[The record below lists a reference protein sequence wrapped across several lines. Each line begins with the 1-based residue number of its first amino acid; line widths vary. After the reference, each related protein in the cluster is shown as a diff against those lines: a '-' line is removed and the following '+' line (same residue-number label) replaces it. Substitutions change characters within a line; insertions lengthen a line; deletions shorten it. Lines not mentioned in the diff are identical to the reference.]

1 MSENKV
7 TDPTTGEQVEVID
20 VQLYALNLAK
30 DGRVL
35 SATKD
40 QYGAEGQPR
49 VESLPS
55 GETPEENDIS
65 NYRYVDGEYIYDPLP
80 QPEPPAPAETTDDV
94 LNALLGITAT
104 DGGETNE

>member
-1 MSENKV
+1 MDENK
-7 TDPTTGEQVEVID
+7 
-20 VQLYALNLAK
+20 LYALNLAK

-55 GETPEENDIS
+55 GETPDENDIS
-65 NYRYVDGEYIYDPLP
+65 NYRYIGGEYIYDPLP
-80 QPEPPAPAETTDDV
+80 QPEPPEPAPEY
-94 LNALLGITAT
+94 AT
-104 DGGETNE
+104 YDELAKAIREGVNSYGQ

>member
-20 VQLYALNLAK
+20 VQLYALNLGD

-35 SATKD
+35 SATEDK
-40 QYGAEGQPR
+40 YGAEGQPR
-49 VESLPS
+49 VATLPS

-65 NYRYVDGEYIYDPLP
+65 NYRYVDGEFVYDPLP
-80 QPEPPAPAETTDDV
+80 APPEPEPAPEYATYDELAEAIREGV
-94 LNALLGITAT
+94 NSYGV
-104 DGGETNE
+104 